1 MTTKKAAL
9 KKTTKKAAL
18 KKAAPRKA
26 ALKVP
31 GKKAPAKKTPAKK
44 ISAKNV
50 ETLRYAT
57 PFFTPT
63 PPDQRPM
70 TEFGQRAQQFAKQN
84 LGAIPKPRTSPPVMT
99 LADVIGQPGSDQ
111 LTAAGAVE
119 IHAVGDTGRHGGST
133 QEEAVATAMTQD
145 FVVGQ
150 NATNPAFYLHLGD
163 VIYGP
168 NKDQAYRDAF
178 YRPYMEYPGKIIAI
192 PGNHDGETF
201 PTTDPTSL
209 EAFQAN
215 FCLPTAQVPP
225 IAQQVGILRQ
235 MVPQPGVYWWL
246 QHDLFD
252 VIGLYSNHGEGQG
265 DLTDGQGDNQQT
277 TFLATTLQSIATARQ
292 KSGTTKALLI
302 CTHHPS
308 FSAAGHTGS
317 AQMLA
322 QIDAACTTAG
332 IVPHVMLS
340 GHAHNYQRYTRA
352 NTISHTPPTTAFIV
366 AGTGGY
372 GLDPIAAAATPP
384 PAAAHAKP
392 PAHGS
397 ANAPVFNK
405 SLGNYGYLRINITLK
420 QISIQFL
427 EVTPP
432 SGPATLFDSIILPV

>member
-1 MTTKKAAL
+1 MTTKK
-9 KKTTKKAAL
+9 KAGKSTP
-18 KKAAPRKA
+18 KKAAP
-26 ALKVP
+26 
-31 GKKAPAKKTPAKK
+31 KKTAAKRTAPK
-44 ISAKNV
+44 KTAAKV

-57 PFFTPT
+57 PFFTTT
-63 PPDQRPM
+63 PPDQRPV
-70 TEFGQRAQQFAKQN
+70 TQFGQRAQQFAAQN
-84 LGAIPKPRTSPPVMT
+84 LGPIPKPRVSPPIMT
-99 LADVIGQPGSDQ
+99 LADVIGQPGSDE

-133 QEEAVATAMTQD
+133 QEEAVATAMAKD
-145 FVVGQ
+145 FTPGQ
-150 NATNPAFYLHLGD
+150 NATNPAFFLHLGD

-209 EAFQAN
+209 EAFLAN

-225 IAQQVGILRQ
+225 IASGVGILRQ

-246 QHDLFD
+246 QHSLFD
-252 VIGLYSNHGEGQG
+252 IIGLYSNHGEGQG
-265 DLTDGQGDNQQT
+265 DLTDGAGDNTQT
-277 TFLATTLQSIATARQ
+277 TFLANSLQSIAATR
-292 KSGTTKALLI
+292 KSSGTTKALLI

-317 AQMLA
+317 VTMLA

-340 GHAHNYQRYTRA
+340 GHAHNYQRYTRT
-352 NTISHTPPTTAFIV
+352 NTTAHSPATTTFIV

-372 GLDPIAAAATPP
+372 GLDPIAPAAVSA
-384 PAAAHAKP
+384 PAAAHPKP
-392 PAHGS
+392 PAHGA
-397 ANAPVFNK
+397 ANPPVFNK
-405 SLGNYGYLRINITLK
+405 SLGNYGYLRLNITAK

-427 EVTPP
+427 QVPPGTPVPYDSVT
-432 SGPATLFDSIILPV
+432 IPV

>member
-1 MTTKKAAL
+1 MKKKAAL
-9 KKTTKKAAL
+9 KKTAPKKSASKKSTPKKAA
-18 KKAAPRKA
+18 
-26 ALKVP
+26 
-31 GKKAPAKKTPAKK
+31 KKTAPK
-44 ISAKNV
+44 V

-57 PFFTPT
+57 PFFTTT
-63 PPDQRPM
+63 PPDQRPV
-70 TEFGQRAQQFAKQN
+70 TQFGQRAQQFAKQN
-84 LGAIPKPRTSPPVMT
+84 LGPIPKPRVSPPIMT
-99 LADVIGQPGSDQ
+99 LADVIGQPGSDEI
-111 LTAAGAVE
+111 TAAGAIE

-133 QEEAVATAMTQD
+133 QEEAVATAMTGD
-145 FVVGQ
+145 FIAGQ
-150 NATNPAFYLHLGD
+150 NATNPAFFLHLGD

-246 QHDLFD
+246 QHDFFD
-252 VIGLYSNHGEGQG
+252 IIGLYSNHGEGQG
-265 DLTDGQGDNQQT
+265 DLTDGAGDNTQT
-277 TFLATTLQSIATARQ
+277 TFLAKTLQSIAAAR
-292 KSGTTKALLI
+292 KTSGTTKALLI

-317 AQMLA
+317 ATMLA
-322 QIDAACTTAG
+322 QVDAACTTAG

-340 GHAHNYQRYTRA
+340 GHAHNYQRYTRT
-352 NTISHTPPTTAFIV
+352 NTIAHSPATTTFVV

-372 GLDPIAAAATPP
+372 GLDPIAAAPA
-384 PAAAHAKP
+384 PAAAHAAHPKP
-392 PAHGS
+392 PAQGA
-397 ANAPVFNK
+397 ANPPVFNK
-405 SLGNYGYLRINITLK
+405 SLGDYGYLRIKITAT

-427 EVTPP
+427 QVPP
-432 SGPATLFDSIILPV
+432 GAPVPFDSVTIPV